1 MKLYS
6 QEEML
11 NEMVGAQ
18 GSPAREEYDA
28 QMETFL
34 IGEAIRQARLSKN
47 LTQEQLGE
55 MLGVKK
61 AQICKIENGGNVTF
75 RTISRVFQAMG
86 INAHLDLAGIGQVRL
101 W

>member
-1 MKLYS
+1 MKLYTHD
-6 QEEML
+6 EML

-18 GSPAREEYDA
+18 GTPAREEYDS
-28 QMETFL
+28 QMENFL

-47 LTQEQLGE
+47 LTQEQLGD

-61 AQICKIENGGNVTF
+61 SQICKIENGGNVTF

-86 INAHLDLAGIGQVRL
+86 ITARLDLSGIGQVAL

>member
-1 MKLYS
+1 MELYS
-6 QEEML
+6 HENML
-11 NEMVGAQ
+11 NEMVGAK
-18 GSPAREEYDA
+18 GTPTREEYEA
-28 QMETFL
+28 QMDNFL

-55 MLGVKK
+55 LLGVKK
-61 AQICKIENGGNVTF
+61 SQICKIENGGNITF

-86 INAHLDLAGIGQVRL
+86 INARLDLSGIGQVAL

>member
-1 MKLYS
+1 MKLYTHD
-6 QEEML
+6 EMWD
-11 NEMVGAQ
+11 EMVGAK
-18 GSPAREEYDA
+18 GTPAREEYDS
-28 QMETFL
+28 QIENYL

-61 AQICKIENGGNVTF
+61 SQICKIENGGNVTF

-86 INAHLDLAGIGQVRL
+86 INARLDLSGIGQVAL